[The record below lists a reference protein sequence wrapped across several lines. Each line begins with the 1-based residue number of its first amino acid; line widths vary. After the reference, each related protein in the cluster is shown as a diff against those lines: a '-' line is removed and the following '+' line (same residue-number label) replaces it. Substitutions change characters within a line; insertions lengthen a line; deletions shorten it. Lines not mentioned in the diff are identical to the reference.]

1 MKEDKLIYKAIGTI
15 LKIGI
20 VVWIASTIVT
30 TIIVEF
36 IEK

>member
-1 MKEDKLIYKAIGTI
+1 MKEDKLIYSAIGTI

-20 VVWIASTIVT
+20 VVWFTATIVT

>member
-30 TIIVEF
+30 TVIVEF
-36 IEK
+36 LEN

>member
-1 MKEDKLIYKAIGTI
+1 MKEDKLIYKAVGTI

-20 VVWIASTIVT
+20 VVWIAATIVT

>member
-20 VVWIASTIVT
+20 VVWIMATIVT
-30 TIIVEF
+30 TVVVEF
-36 IEK
+36 IEN

>member
-20 VVWIASTIVT
+20 VVWITATIVT
-30 TIIVEF
+30 TVVVEF
-36 IEK
+36 IEN